1 MLRRTSVLVALV
13 SALALAAS
21 AATAPAPKKG
31 RAKPKRRRRPHPAF
45 QKAKEDPSLPRV
57 LLIGDSI
64 SIGYTFPTRKLLA
77 GKANVLR
84 IPANGGPTS
93 SGLRHLGKWLA
104 IGKLDVIHFNFGL
117 HDCRIMW
124 PKDKPMVPIEAYEKN
139 LRQIVAKLKKNG
151 AKLIWATTTA
161 VMDGKPGERRKRRL
175 KDVQAYN
182 AVARKLMEAEGIPI
196 NDLYAVLM
204 AMDESKAKDP
214 DAAKKGKVM
223 TRQRITKSDGTHFT
237 PQGYQLLARRVAA
250 AITDALGAR

>member
-1 MLRRTSVLVALV
+1 MLRRMRFCVVLLC
-13 SALALAAS
+13 ALAAAAS

-31 RAKPKRRRRPHPAF
+31 RAKPKRRRPHPAF
-45 QKAKEDPSLPRV
+45 QKVKEDPSLPRV

-93 SGLRHLGKWLA
+93 RGLQHLGKWLA

-124 PKDKPMVPIEAYEKN
+124 PKDKPQIPIEAYEKN

-161 VMDGKPGERRKRRL
+161 VVDGERRKRRL
-175 KDVQAYN
+175 KDVEAYN
-182 AVARKLMEAEGIPI
+182 AVARKIMEAEGIPI
-196 NDLYAVLM
+196 NDLFAALM
-204 AMDESKAKDP
+204 AMDGSKVKDP
-214 DAAKKGKVM
+214 DAAKKGKRM
-223 TRQRITKSDGTHFT
+223 TRQRITTSDGTHFT

>member
-1 MLRRTSVLVALV
+1 MLRRMRFCVILLC
-13 SALALAAS
+13 ALAAVAS
-21 AATAPAPKKG
+21 AAAQPAPKKG

-77 GKANVLR
+77 GRANVLR
-84 IPANGGPTS
+84 IPANGGPTTR
-93 SGLRHLGKWLA
+93 GLQSLGKWLA

-117 HDCRIMW
+117 HDCRIMR

-161 VMDGKPGERRKRRL
+161 VVDGERRKRRL
-175 KDVQAYN
+175 KDVEAYN
-182 AVARKLMEAEGIPI
+182 AVARRIMEAEGIPI
-196 NDLYAVLM
+196 NDLYAALM
-204 AMDESKAKDP
+204 ATDESKVKDP
-214 DAAKKGKVM
+214 GAAKKGKGM

-237 PQGYQLLARRVAA
+237 PQGYQLLARHVAA
-250 AITDALGAR
+250 AVTDALGAR